1 MVKKMLVIVAVMS
14 ATLLAA
20 APALS
25 RGRTGVVPAVQPV
38 KVATA
43 DDITIP
49 HMLSCQGKL
58 LDSAGNPV
66 NETCQ
71 VQFRLYNDSTSGGY
85 FWSETQEVPVNA
97 GLFSVLLGSDSTIDS
112 LPQAGVC
119 YLGMTVGSDQEM
131 RPRLRIASAA
141 YAFLAKKADTANYA
155 LAAALARPITPPVVS
170 SEIEDGAVTMAK
182 VNQSGA
188 TTGQVIK
195 WNGTAWAP
203 RVDSAGGPPNGP
215 AGGDL
220 TGTYP
225 NPSLTAT
232 GVSANTY
239 GNATQVGQFT
249 VNAKGRLTSAGN
261 VTITV
266 PAHTHWGQSWSGSGQ
281 GLGLASSD
289 AIGVLGT
296 TTGTNTAGVR
306 GEGGSNSYGVV
317 GVNDNNSTYA
327 AVLGRNDATG
337 VVGTLGY
344 KNYGVYG
351 DGGAGEGVHGTST
364 SAAAV
369 DGVISNAAQVAVIGQ
384 NNASSPACQGGL
396 GYKSWGVWGYRGG
409 GAYAGYFDGGSSS
422 GGGIYID
429 GTMTA
434 TGTKSAVVPTS
445 RGQRLLYAQESPEV
459 WFEDFGEAQLERGT
473 CYVPLDPLFL
483 ETVTVDSEHPL
494 KVFIQTLDD
503 CAGTYVERDN
513 TGFRVHE
520 IQNGHSNAKFMYRV
534 LAKRRGYEN
543 TRLGPLPTGAGQ

>member
-1 MVKKMLVIVAVMS
+1 MLRSVMLS
-14 ATLLAA
+14 IASLTLLFGT
-20 APALS
+20 S
-25 RGRTGVVPAVQPV
+25 TTGKSLNSGKRIG
-38 KVATA
+38 KVAISQI
-43 DDITIP
+43 DMPIP
-49 HMLSCQGKL
+49 EYMNVQGYLTDQNGIPINNPSLPVIFL
-58 LDSAGNPV
+58 LWDA
-66 NETCQ
+66 E
-71 VQFRLYNDSTSGGY
+71 SGGNS
-85 FWSETQEVPVNA
+85 WSLFDGTMSVDS
-97 GLFSVLLGSDSTIDS
+97 GLFSQNVPVLASYFTPGAPRWLE
-112 LPQAGVC
+112 L
-119 YLGMTVGSDQEM
+119 TVGSPGEVL
-131 RPRLRIASAA
+131 PRVEVTSVGF
-141 YAFLAKKADTANYA
+141 AFRSVLSDTATYA
-155 LAAALARPITPPVVS
+155 LS
-170 SEIEDGAVTMAK
+170 
-182 VNQSGA
+182 
-188 TTGQVIK
+188 
-195 WNGTAWAP
+195 
-203 RVDSAGGPPNGP
+203 SAGGPPSGP

-225 NPSLTAT
+225 DPSLTTT
-232 GVSANTY
+232 GVSAGTY
-239 GNATQVGQFT
+239 GSGTQVGQFT

-289 AIGVLGT
+289 NTGIKGT
-296 TTGTNTAGVR
+296 TTGTDQAGVR
-306 GEGGSNSYGVV
+306 GEGGSNSYGLV
-317 GVNDNNSTYA
+317 GINNNSTTYA

-337 VVGTLGY
+337 VVGALGY

-396 GYKSWGVWGYRGG
+396 GYKNWGVWGYRGG

-422 GGGIYID
+422 GGGIYIV

-445 RGQRLLYAQESPEV
+445 GGQRLLYAQESPEV
-459 WFEDFGEAQLERGT
+459 WFEDFGEAQLDQGT

-494 KVFIQTLDD
+494 KVFIQMLDD

-543 TRLGPLPTGAGQ
+543 TRLGPLPTGTGQ